1 MLTIIQMKSQL
12 LNLITMIV
20 NKDRKTINKWKKD
33 NDWFYIDDGV
43 TSDIDTIYYLCHR
56 MERGGELNTLMDY
69 INIIDTSTNNFCK
82 WKSIKKKNEFFNT
95 FI

>member
-1 MLTIIQMKSQL
+1 MPS
-12 LNLITMIV
+12 
-20 NKDRKTINKWKKD
+20 
-33 NDWFYIDDGV
+33 Y
-43 TSDIDTIYYLCHR
+43 
-56 MERGGELNTLMDY
+56 GGEVNTLMDY